1 MIRSSMWS
9 FTQLM
14 LVPPS
19 ERSNHQWHS
28 CTLSLVCYVCLPL
41 HILCKVFLSF
51 PNRSIACPPNLQV
64 VESEKHRTGRCQGL
78 SILCHFI
85 QGIWAAANFDMRRDS
100 IFPRNWGTTVS
111 TTCAPKSPAC
121 SFILQMPV
129 LSLTWSVKVAQLCP
143 ILCDLMDYTIHGT
156 LQARILEW
164 TAFPFSRGSSQPR
177 DRTQVSSI
185 AGGFF
190 TSWATREALV
200 FHSYIHNHKTTAHNH
215 WEHIP
220 RQA

>member
-100 IFPRNWGTTVS
+100 ISLETEGQQSPLPVFQNSQLAHLYFKCLSCLWHGVW
-111 TTCAPKSPAC
+111 KS
-121 SFILQMPV
+121 
-129 LSLTWSVKVAQLCP
+129 LSCVQ
-143 ILCDLMDYTIHGT
+143 
-156 LQARILEW
+156 
-164 TAFPFSRGSSQPR
+164 
-177 DRTQVSSI
+177 
-185 AGGFF
+185 FF
-190 TSWATREALV
+190 ATSWTIQSMELSRPE
-200 FHSYIHNHKTTAHNH
+200 Y
-215 WEHIP
+215 
-220 RQA
+220 